1 MKTLLNSCSTSSYY
15 NLKGYVLNLNITLL
29 NLTVQEGQPPS
40 EVISPQ
46 LVVGGRLDKYA
57 SNGDTNVII
66 NDRLITKKELWV
78 LKVVV
83 LNNILFYCC
92 LHIYFL

>member
-1 MKTLLNSCSTSSYY
+1 LTLQVS
-15 NLKGYVLNLNITLL
+15 
-29 NLTVQEGQPPS
+29 QPPS

-46 LVVGGRLDKYA
+46 LDVGGRLDKHA

-66 NDRLITKKELWV
+66 NDRLITKKELLV

-83 LNNILFYCC
+83 LN
-92 LHIYFL
+92 HIIFLLGKFEGRNTAQSL